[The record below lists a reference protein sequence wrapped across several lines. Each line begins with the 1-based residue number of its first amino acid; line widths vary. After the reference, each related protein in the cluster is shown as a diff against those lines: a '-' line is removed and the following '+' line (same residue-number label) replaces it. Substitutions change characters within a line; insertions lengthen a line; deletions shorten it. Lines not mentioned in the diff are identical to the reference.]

1 MIVLYIIIGG
11 VIGVLGTALILNGKR
26 KSVEAQW
33 LLAGQQLAQEQASVH
48 TLQILL
54 DAAEK
59 ERNELNE
66 QLMQLKVEAER
77 THTQLEAE
85 QQQNARDETAS
96 RTV

>member
-59 ERNELNE
+59 ERT
-66 QLMQLKVEAER
+66 QRAVDATQSGSGTYA
-77 THTQLEAE
+77 HTVG
-85 QQQNARDETAS
+85 S
-96 RTV
+96 